1 MGLGTVVAACLALTQ
16 VSIHPQSSVEERSE
30 NRMAVFNWPRF
41 KNSRATVGLELQ
53 GSGLAAAGLVGGAQ
67 ELRLEHLGFLTG
79 DQPLAVQP
87 LQDWVQANDL
97 SNSDCHWVLG
107 ADHYQL
113 LLVEP
118 PNVPEEELRN
128 AVRFRL
134 KDLINGPLEE
144 TVVDLFAL
152 PEDGLRGN
160 KKMIYVVATNRQ
172 TIQNLVEL
180 TRKVGLNLCTIDI
193 PELALRNVTSRLAA
207 VQQNQRSI
215 AVARM
220 RAGGGSVFLYR
231 QDNLYLARNF
241 SLDYA
246 AGLLDDLPVDA
257 LALELQRSVDYFERQ
272 MGQAPP
278 SVIYICGDNVS
289 ADKVNQA
296 LINSLAIPLQHLDPA
311 LVVTMSEGSEDNL
324 EQLCLGA
331 LGGALRGVM

>member
-1 MGLGTVVAACLALTQ
+1 MNGAGVLPYLTHAQ
-16 VSIHPQSSVEERSE
+16 VGIHPYSSKEERPE
-30 NRMAVFNWPRF
+30 NCMAVFSWPRF
-41 KNSRATVGLELQ
+41 KNARASVGLELQ
-53 GSGLAAAGLVGGAQ
+53 SSGLAAASLVGGAHA
-67 ELRLEHLGFLTG
+67 LRLEHMGFLTG
-79 DQPLAVQP
+79 DQPLAAQP
-87 LQDWVQANDL
+87 LRDWVQKNDL

-107 ADHYQL
+107 PDHYQL

-128 AVRFRL
+128 AVRFKL
-134 KDLINGPLEE
+134 KDLINGPLDE

-160 KKMIYVVATNRQ
+160 KKMIYVVASNRQ

-207 VQQNQRSI
+207 AQENQRSI
-215 AVARM
+215 AIARM

-278 SVIYICGDNVS
+278 SVIYICGDHVS
-289 ADKVNQA
+289 ADKVSQA
-296 LINSLAIPLQHLDPA
+296 LINSLAIPVQYLDPA
-311 LVVTMSEGSEDNL
+311 VAVSMPEGGEDNL

>member
-1 MGLGTVVAACLALTQ
+1 
-16 VSIHPQSSVEERSE
+16 
-30 NRMAVFNWPRF
+30 MAVFKWPLITG
-41 KNSRATVGLELQ
+41 SRASVGLELQ
-53 GSGLAAAGLVGGAQ
+53 SSGLAVASVTGAA
-67 ELRLEHLGFLTG
+67 ESLRLDHLGFLAG

-87 LQDWVQANDL
+87 LREWVQTSDL
-97 SNSDCHWVLG
+97 NNSDCHWVLG
-107 ADHYQL
+107 PDHYQL

-134 KDLINGPLEE
+134 KDLINGPLEDS
-144 TVVDLFAL
+144 VVDYFAL

-160 KKMIYVVATNRQ
+160 KKMIYVVATSRQ
-172 TIQNLVEL
+172 TIQNLVGL
-180 TRKVGLNLCTIDI
+180 TRKVGLNLRTIDI
-193 PELALRNVTSRLAA
+193 TELALRNVTSRLAA

-215 AVARM
+215 AIARM
-220 RAGGGSVFLYR
+220 RAGGGSLFLYR

-289 ADKVNQA
+289 ADKISQA
-296 LINSLAIPLQHLDPA
+296 LINSLAIPLQHLDPGLA
-311 LVVTMSEGSEDNL
+311 LTMPAGSEVNL